1 MFKKDSLKN
10 RINKQDQSVGDELKP
25 YAIKNLA
32 IKLSFLTIVLILSFI
47 LLNDV
52 NKLAFIPPYLLFIAL
67 GISIITLLAFL
78 SYFLFSKD
86 TIKKMLKV
94 YSFYDTVAF
103 VCSTISCI
111 MFIILFIFV
120 PTEVNGSS
128 MEKSFYNKD
137 KLLVWHIGY
146 NPKKNDVV
154 VIDINQNYDFSVIDE
169 TFFIKRV
176 VATGG
181 DKVEYKDGSLYV
193 NESIVSSSVSYTQ
206 FNKMTSFQSK
216 SVLENNIIIEG
227 YSIVMGDNRHN
238 SVDSRYIGAIN
249 NDDIEGKV
257 IFRYYSK
264 FGNFG
269 IPKEYIN
276 E

>member
-25 YAIKNLA
+25 YAIKNVA

-86 TIKKMLKV
+86 TIKKKLKV
-94 YSFYDTVAF
+94 YSFYDTVSF
-103 VCSTISCI
+103 ICSTISCI

-154 VIDINQNYDFSVIDE
+154 IIDINQNYDFSVIDE

-193 NESIVSSSVSYTQ
+193 NESFVSSSVSYTQ